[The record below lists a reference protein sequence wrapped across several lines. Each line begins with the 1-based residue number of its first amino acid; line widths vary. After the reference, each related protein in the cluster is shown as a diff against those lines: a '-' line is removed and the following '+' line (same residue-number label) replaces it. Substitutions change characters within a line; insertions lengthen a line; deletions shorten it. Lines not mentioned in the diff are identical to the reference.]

1 MQTYR
6 VAELGDI
13 VRSCTH
19 AAELV
24 WAEEKGE
31 EEDSKEEG
39 GEDKSGEEAEG
50 RPENGRKADLET
62 R

>member
-1 MQTYR
+1 LEKGNGQPRQHAATHS
-6 VAELGDI
+6 AELAW
-13 VRSCTH
+13 V
-19 AAELV
+19 
-24 WAEEKGE
+24 EEKSE
-31 EEDSKEEG
+31 EEDSEEEG